1 MEQLDTDLDYNAS
14 KARSDAK
21 KRFNTLY
28 FLPILG
34 VLVVA
39 FLTLSAIFQLSID
52 SIVNSIMS
60 LFIVLFFVVVGLM
73 FWAMRPEPTR

>member
-1 MEQLDTDLDYNAS
+1 MEQLDTDLDYSVS

-28 FLPILG
+28 LLPILG

-39 FLTLSAIFQLSID
+39 FLILAVIFQLSID
-52 SIVNSIMS
+52 TIVSSFMS
-60 LFIVLFFVVVGLM
+60 LFIVLFFIVAGLM
-73 FWAMRPEPTR
+73 FWAMRPEKTS